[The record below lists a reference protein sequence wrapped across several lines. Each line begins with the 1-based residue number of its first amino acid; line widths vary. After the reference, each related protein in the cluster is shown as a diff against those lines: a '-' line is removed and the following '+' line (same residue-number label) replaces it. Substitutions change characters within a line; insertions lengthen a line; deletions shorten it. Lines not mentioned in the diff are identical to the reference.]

1 MFKRFAK
8 LALIPIVAS
17 QFFIQMEPVHAA
29 PLYSFSSHTFTSC
42 GASGP
47 NGPTG
52 TQCIN
57 AYSNSWSSNSSY
69 FIVGANGIQNW
80 TAPVTGS
87 YQVTA
92 AGAVGAGGL
101 TTKGL
106 GAIIRA
112 TVTLTQGVQYKIL
125 VGQPGTNGNIALAGT
140 SGGGGGGTFFTD
152 ASNNPI
158 VVAGGGGGSH
168 NSTFNYPSIANGQTT
183 TSGSASSDSY
193 GAAGSNGGGGGGS
206 TAGYG
211 SGGGGLTGN
220 GTVSAYCA
228 NSQGY
233 SFINGGTGGTSCS
246 TYLAHG
252 GFGGGG
258 GTHGYSGGGAGGG
271 GYSGGGGSG
280 GSSANGGGGGS
291 FIIAGATNIATS
303 NGSYA
308 GSSVGIT
315 NLNSYNGTA
324 GSATFAS
331 GYLTIQLLLDPVTVQ
346 VSSVS
351 GANSGN
357 FRSVIQLQATL
368 STSGGKVTFYSG
380 SKVIPN
386 CIKIYT
392 STTVATCNWSPSMRG
407 SIAISARVIPDNG
420 AATSPSP
427 PSYFLIG
434 NRITKR

>member
-1 MFKRFAK
+1 MKFAK
-8 LALIPIVAS
+8 LALIPIVAT
-17 QFFIQMEPVHAA
+17 QFFIQMEPAHSA

-42 GASGP
+42 GASGR

-57 AYSNSWSSNSSY
+57 TYANAWSSNSSY

-80 TAPVTGS
+80 TAPATGS

-101 TTKGL
+101 QTKGL

-112 TVTLTQGVQYKIL
+112 TVTLTQGAQYKIL
-125 VGQPGTNGNIALAGT
+125 IGQPGSNGNVALAGT

-168 NSTFNYPSIANGQTT
+168 NSTFNYPLIANGQTT
-183 TSGSASSDSY
+183 TSGAASSDST
-193 GAAGSNGGGGGGS
+193 GSAGTNGGGGGGS
-206 TAGYG
+206 SAGYG

-220 GTVSAYCA
+220 GTVSYYCS
-228 NSQGY
+228 NSKGY
-233 SFINGGTGGTSCS
+233 SFTNGGTGGTSCA

-280 GSSANGGGGGS
+280 GGGANGGGGGS
-291 FIIAGATNIATS
+291 FIIAGATNLATS
-303 NGSYA
+303 NGEYA
-308 GSSVGIT
+308 GSSVGVT
-315 NLNSYNGTA
+315 NLNSYNGSS

-331 GYLTIQLLLDPVTVQ
+331 GYLIIQLLLDPVSVQ
-346 VSSVS
+346 VSGSS
-351 GANSGN
+351 GYNTGTY
-357 FRSVIQLQATL
+357 RTVVQIQATL
-368 STSGGKVTFYSG
+368 STSGGKVTFYARN
-380 SKVIPN
+380 KIIPN
-386 CIKIYT
+386 CNKIYT
-392 STTVATCNWSPSMRG
+392 ATTVATCNWRPSSRG
-407 SIAISARVIPDNG
+407 TIEVFAKATPDNG
-420 AATSPSP
+420 ASANPSP
-427 PSYFLIG
+427 ITYFQIS
-434 NRITKR
+434 NRVLKR